1 MDLQALLDLDT
12 QILRWFNGSDNLFVD
27 QLAVVLTNGFTWLPL
42 YLVLL
47 YLVIKNNETMS
58 QIMLI
63 VGCSLLCIILADG
76 LADFIAKPYFARWRP
91 SNDPMLKY
99 SIDIVD
105 NIRGGDYGFFSA
117 HAANTMSLTVFF
129 CLLVRN
135 RIFSV
140 FMVAWSL
147 MNCWTRLYLGLHYPG
162 DILVGLL
169 WGVIA
174 GLVAYYC
181 FYKIFFKISPKIQ
194 YVSTQYTSSGYSISD
209 IDMVL
214 AVMSLTFVLA
224 LIYSLTL
231 Q

>member
-1 MDLQALLDLDT
+1 MDLQTLLDLDT
-12 QILRWFNGSDNLFVD
+12 QVLRWFNGSDNLFVD

-91 SNDPMLKY
+91 SNDPVLKY
-99 SIDIVD
+99 SIDIVN

-117 HAANTMSLTVFF
+117 HAANTMSLAVFLS
-129 CLLVRN
+129 LLVRH
-135 RIFSV
+135 RVFTL
-140 FMVAWSL
+140 FMVGWSL
-147 MNCWTRLYLGLHYPG
+147 VNCWTRLYLGLHYPG

-169 WGVIA
+169 WGVIS

-194 YVSTQYTSSGYSISD
+194 YVSTQYTASGYSIAD

-214 AVMSLTFVLA
+214 TVLSLTCVLA
-224 LIYSLTL
+224 LVYSLTL